1 MRWKLFLRHLVGND
15 ADTIVF
21 LAKNSGQVDHAIQ
34 EILKSIKRETFEL
47 SHRLHECC
55 DRIHQATTDM
65 YEAMHPDGEPHGDFL
80 VVEQD
85 IRDLRSGSIMR

>member
-1 MRWKLFLRHLVGND
+1 M
-15 ADTIVF
+15 DT
-21 LAKNSGQVDHAIQ
+21 S
-34 EILKSIKRETFEL
+34 EL
-47 SHRLHECC
+47 SQRLHDCC

-85 IRDLRSGSIMR
+85 IRDFREWVNHEIDLIRELIGEYSGQYRL